1 MVGATGKFGR
11 SIIAQTSPEIEIVGA
26 VSSNSNPLIGRK
38 LNEMGISD
46 SNTVLSDASHIADVV
61 ARSDVVVF
69 VSRPE
74 ADLANVPKVASKGK
88 RIVVG
93 TTGFTQSQLDQ
104 LRSSLAN
111 VPNIIESNFSIGANL
126 LFKIAE
132 LVSHFNELYDY
143 SIVEQHHK
151 MKVDAPSG
159 TARKIVQLLNGRGAF
174 PVTVTD
180 RTSKP
185 KREEGEI
192 EVISLRGGGTPGIH
206 ELILTG
212 ENEMIRIEHLAFSR
226 AAAATGLLLA
236 CRWLASKVEP
246 GIYSMAD
253 VLQDTLN
260 RG

>member
-1 MVGATGKFGR
+1 M
-11 SIIAQTSPEIEIVGA
+11 
-26 VSSNSNPLIGRK
+26 IGRK
-38 LNEMGISD
+38 LNEIGIGH
-46 SNTVLSDASHIADVV
+46 SNVVLSDASRVADAV
-61 ARSDVVVF
+61 AGSDVIVF

-74 ADLANVPKVASKGK
+74 ADLTNVPKVASKGK
-88 RIVVG
+88 RIIVG
-93 TTGFTQSQLDQ
+93 TTGFTQSQLDL
-104 LRSSLAN
+104 LRSSLAT
-111 VPNIIESNFSIGANL
+111 VPSIIESNFSIGANL

-132 LVSHFNELYDY
+132 LASHFNKLYDY
-143 SIVEQHHK
+143 SVVEQHHK

-174 PVTVTD
+174 PMTVTD

-185 KREEGEI
+185 KRGEGEI
-192 EVISLRGGGTPGIH
+192 EVVCLRGGGTPGIH

-253 VLQDTLN
+253 VLQVTLN
-260 RG
+260 RS